1 MKKLTTVA
9 VIAALALA
17 TQVFAMGGSTKSGRT
32 MSSTT
37 MKTNTAMK
45 TGTPTM
51 TAPATMSGT
60 GTMTATMSGTGMTK
74 PQTMPVTPMQ
84 PAATK

>member
-1 MKKLTTVA
+1 MKKFTTVA

-17 TQVFAMGGSTKSGRT
+17 TQVFAMGGSTKGGQT

-37 MKTNTAMK
+37 MKTTTTMK
-45 TGTPTM
+45 TGTTTM
-51 TAPATMSGT
+51 TPPSTMSGT

-84 PAATK
+84 PATTK